1 MFAAGGCFACHRFA
15 NEGGMTGPDL
25 TGSGGRYSAHDLLD
39 QIINPSRE
47 INEQFVPVIV
57 KMKNGDT
64 LTGVVVNMN
73 GDRVTVNTD
82 MFDPNQ
88 RVNVNR
94 PDVASIEPSKVS
106 PMPPG
111 LLNLM
116 REDEVMDLLAYIIS
130 GGNRDHNVYKKIIMK
145 KFINL
150 IPAICL
156 TAWLGC
162 DGGGTDSAENKGN
175 GTDGNSKPAESKGVI
190 AYSPLTLSNPFFKVI
205 GDHIKAEAEKNGYEV
220 RMVDPDMDV
229 KKQSD
234 QIDDFISSGVTA
246 IVLVPATACPSAPPC
261 SRRTRPAFRCSP
273 WTPNARPKALRSRAT
288 GTDNFQGGELAGKA
302 MINALG
308 DTGGKVLILDFKKA
322 NSCVLRVGGFKKV
335 IDAHNKTATGKVEV
349 VSELDGNG
357 DRTKGYQS
365 TADALQAH
373 EDLDAIFAIN
383 DPPPS
388 APTPP

>member
-1 MFAAGGCFACHRFA
+1 
-15 NEGGMTGPDL
+15 
-25 TGSGGRYSAHDLLD
+25 
-39 QIINPSRE
+39 
-47 INEQFVPVIV
+47 
-57 KMKNGDT
+57 
-64 LTGVVVNMN
+64 
-73 GDRVTVNTD
+73 
-82 MFDPNQ
+82 
-88 RVNVNR
+88 
-94 PDVASIEPSKVS
+94 
-106 PMPPG
+106 
-111 LLNLM
+111 
-116 REDEVMDLLAYIIS
+116 
-130 GGNRDHNVYKKIIMK
+130 MK
-145 KFINL
+145 KLLTL

-162 DGGGTDSAENKGN
+162 GGGTDSAENKGN

-246 IVLVPATACPSAPPC
+246 IVLVPCDRLSVG
-261 SRRTRPAFRCSP
+261 PAVQQA
-273 WTPNARPKALRSRAT
+273 NKAGIPVFTVDAKCAAEGAKIEGHV

-302 MINALG
+302 MIDALG
-308 DTGGKVLILDFKKA
+308 DAGGKVLILDFKKA

-335 IDAHNKTATGKVEV
+335 IDAHNKTATGKIEV

-383 DPPPS
+383 DPS
-388 APTPP
+388 ALGAYTAVKEANREDKIKIIGFDGQLDGKQAIKDGKIFADPIQHPDKMGQQIVQLIMKYQAGEKFEAETLIPATLYTKTEADQDPALK